1 MLGVVCDLGCGLE
14 ASGEGALKELEEVGV
29 LGVNLFK
36 MSSFE
41 AGLGEP
47 VGVESLGL
55 SFGLGFGFMEASGVL
70 SALQTASE

>member
-1 MLGVVCDLGCGLE
+1 MLGVVCELDCGVE
-14 ASGEGALKELEEVGV
+14 TVADGALKELEEVGV
-29 LGVNLFK
+29 LGVSLFK

-47 VGVESLGL
+47 VGIEGLGL

-70 SALQTASE
+70 SALQMVSE